1 MPEDANKN
9 TTDGPSLS
17 DCQDLIA
24 RIDGTIAAL
33 ERERI
38 LLERRA
44 NALSKAPAEQRRA
57 G

>member
-1 MPEDANKN
+1 VSDDQTQN
-9 TTDGPSLS
+9 TTDGPSLA
-17 DCQDLIA
+17 DCQALIA
-24 RIDGTIAAL
+24 RIDGTVAAL

-44 NALSKAPAEQRRA
+44 NALRKAAAEQRRA